1 MSESKS
7 PKTKR
12 AVPYFYMAW
21 RNTRRNTRR
30 TLLTVSAVVVAV
42 GAMIFGLS
50 YLGGFMDNI
59 LDTYARTESGHVR
72 LRKAGYMKKERSLPL
87 HLNLDELTETLEVLR
102 AQPHVAEALPR
113 IRTAVL
119 VDGAGSNK
127 PGLLFGLDLD
137 REAGYFNPADMV
149 IAGRLPAAGHAELMI
164 GEGFAE
170 KLDVAVGD
178 TLILLGQN
186 AYRSMSGMRAAI
198 TAIGKSGLGHLD
210 NRFLMAPLDQVQLM
224 TELIDATTE
233 ILVFADDPALADS
246 LVPALQQAVYPIAG
260 EEVETLSWKAQGP
273 LLLLL
278 EKNRPISNAILFIL
292 MLMAGLVIVNTML
305 MTVMERTRELGM
317 MAAMGM
323 RDADIVRLIVTE
335 GAMIGL
341 IGASVGAVI
350 ASAITLWFEKH
361 GIDMTA
367 AMGDIELPFQGIAY
381 PDWTI
386 GYALTSVV
394 LGILA
399 AGLAALYPAWRATRK
414 RPAEA
419 LRK

>member
-1 MSESKS
+1 MSSI
-7 PKTKR
+7 KR
-12 AVPYFYMAW
+12 AIPFLHMAW

-30 TLLTVSAVVVAV
+30 TLLTVSAVIVAV

-72 LRKAGYMKKERSLPL
+72 LRQAGYMKKERSMPL
-87 HLNLDELTETLEVLR
+87 HLNLDNLTEVLQVLR
-102 AQPHVAEALPR
+102 NAPHVEEALPR

-127 PGLLFGLDLD
+127 PGLLFGLDFE
-137 REAGYFNPADMV
+137 REGNYFNPTDMV
-149 IAGRLPAAGHAELMI
+149 VEGRLPAAGAAELMI
-164 GEGFAE
+164 GKGFAE
-170 KLDVAVGD
+170 KLEVALGD

-186 AYRSMSGMRAAI
+186 AYRSMSGMRGVI
-198 TAIGKSGLGHLD
+198 TAIGVSGLGHLD
-210 NRFLMAPLDQVQLM
+210 NRFIMTAIDQVQLM
-224 TELIDATTE
+224 TDLPDATTE
-233 ILVFADDPALADS
+233 IVVFADDPLLADS
-246 LVPALQQAVYPIAG
+246 LVADLKAAVAPVLSDDV
-260 EEVETLSWKAQGP
+260 EVLSWKTQGP

-278 EKNRPISNAILFIL
+278 EKNKPISNAILFIL

-305 MTVMERTRELGM
+305 MTVMERTQELGM

-323 RDADIVRLIVTE
+323 RNTDIIRLIVTE
-335 GAMIGL
+335 GAIIGL
-341 IGASVGAVI
+341 IGALIGGAI
-350 ASAITLWFEKH
+350 STAITLWFEFN
-361 GIDMTA
+361 GLDMTE
-367 AMGDIELPFQGIAY
+367 AMGDIELPFQGIVY
-381 PDWTI
+381 PDWTL
-386 GYALTSVV
+386 GYLFTSIV
-394 LGILA
+394 LGVLA